1 MITLKTLPNATAQE
15 VFDQVTTHLLQQN
28 SRSIGEKATCMY
40 RGDEN
45 KVCAA
50 GCLIA
55 DDEYIEGFEYQRWQE
70 LYNDGW
76 VPENHMELI
85 NELQLVHDSI
95 PTDIWETTLR
105 KLAKDRNL
113 NFNN

>member
-15 VFDQVTTHLLQQN
+15 VFNQVTTHLLQQN
-28 SRSIGEKATCMY
+28 SRSVGEKGTCMY
-40 RGDEN
+40 RGSKN

-55 DDEYIEGFEYQRWQE
+55 EDEYVEAFEYQRWQE
-70 LYNDGW
+70 LHDAGW
-76 VPENHMELI
+76 VPEDHMELI
-85 NELQLVHDSI
+85 NELQIIHDSL
-95 PTDIWETTLR
+95 PTEIWEKTLQQ
-105 KLAKDRNL
+105 LAKDRNL